1 MAPDQLFISADIAV
15 MAVSRFKSIAVD
27 DVEAKRV
34 TGTRAGNPGERI
46 TTHQRI
52 MNSAILRWLYI
63 GEDENSNGSRPYNRL
78 LRAMDRSRALYS

>member
-1 MAPDQLFISADIAV
+1 MFISADIAV

-27 DVEAKRV
+27 V
-34 TGTRAGNPGERI
+34 
-46 TTHQRI
+46 

>member
-27 DVEAKRV
+27 V
-34 TGTRAGNPGERI
+34 
-46 TTHQRI
+46 

-63 GEDENSNGSRPYNRL
+63 GEDENSNGMEPAYTVEHGVGIQVRFS
-78 LRAMDRSRALYS
+78 D